1 VANLLMTQ
9 QCDHPQKH
17 QPALLPAASPPPALP
32 PAPQSQG
39 ARTGVQG
46 TVILGN
52 RSARGRAASLAS
64 SARMDVKAGAHRTAI
79 LGPQSAH
86 GRVVNIATIV
96 QIHQD
101 AKLGVQQ
108 ILTTGI
114 PNANGKVARS
124 ATAAMPRPAP
134 QSHPSAK
141 NGAQETAMIGL
152 QSARGK
158 VAGNVVIARRIA
170 VSRAARQT
178 RLPKARQFWFD
189 YIYTSLAQCCRC
201 SF

>member
-1 VANLLMTQ
+1 
-9 QCDHPQKH
+9 
-17 QPALLPAASPPPALP
+17 
-32 PAPQSQG
+32 
-39 ARTGVQG
+39 
-46 TVILGN
+46 
-52 RSARGRAASLAS
+52 
-64 SARMDVKAGAHRTAI
+64 MDVNAYAHRTAV

-86 GRVVNIATIV
+86 GRVANIATIV

-114 PNANGKVARS
+114 PNANGEVARS
-124 ATAAMPRPAP
+124 ATAAMPPQAPQRHLSAKLGAQPILTTGMPNANGEVAGSATAAMPPQAP
-134 QSHPSAK
+134 QSHLSAK
-141 NGAQETAMIGL
+141 NGARETAMIGVR
-152 QSARGK
+152 SAHGK
-158 VAGNVVIARRIA
+158 VAGNAAIATKIA

-189 YIYTSLAQCCRC
+189 CIYTSLAQCCRC